1 MGEHY
6 VMTITRRVLSALV
19 AIIALCSTINA
30 ALAVTP
36 EDYNDQT
43 PAILENDHL
52 YAESAFLVDM
62 DTGEILLS
70 KNSRVRMYPASTTKI
85 MTLLLAIESG
95 IPLDQVVT
103 MPPETDDVPKGSSV
117 IGIKSG
123 DQMTWS
129 DLLYSFMLM
138 SGNDGSNAIAVLT
151 AGSIDAFVQRM
162 NQKAAELQ
170 CEGTQYTN
178 AHGYHDENHY
188 TTAQDL
194 ARISF
199 YAMQNETFRQ
209 IVASPQKTITITR
222 GGKGKT
228 GDAQNRNSLVVP
240 ESKYYYPGAN
250 GIKTGHHNQAGW
262 CVVASAQRSGVNLMA
277 VVLDCSTEEKKWADA
292 KKLFNYGF
300 LQYSQYSMAEL
311 LNQMQ
316 TEICTV
322 KIDNVAEDDPNGSS
336 MMLKYANL
344 TGGEVQ
350 RMIQRNSEK
359 AMQLAQEDIRKTLDI
374 QWKRELVAPVTAGE
388 VLGTLS
394 FLAPDGTQVSADLL
408 ATRDVAARPEPTPSP
423 TPTAAPEPVA
433 KPDADAPDAGTP
445 VRRESNPRNTGAIR
459 VLLVIVILALIT
471 VAALLVAAHRRRER
485 RRREMQRRRAAARR
499 RRAQAARRAR
509 GSATG
514 RRE

>member
-1 MGEHY
+1 
-6 VMTITRRVLSALV
+6 MTTRRRVLSAFI
-19 AIIALCSTINA
+19 AIIALFSMINA

-43 PAILENDHL
+43 PGVLENDHL

-151 AGSIDAFVQRM
+151 AGTVDAFVQRM
-162 NQKAAELQ
+162 NQKAAELG

-209 IVASPQKTITITR
+209 IVATPSKTITITR
-222 GGKGKT
+222 GGKSKT

-262 CVVASAQRSGVNLMA
+262 CVVASAERSGVNLMA
-277 VVLDCSTEEKKWADA
+277 VVLDCGTEEKKWTDA
-292 KKLFNYGF
+292 RRLFNYGF
-300 LQYSQYSMAEL
+300 LQYSQYSMTEL

-322 KIDNVAEDDPNGSS
+322 KIDNVAEDDPNGDS
-336 MMLKYANL
+336 MMLKYGVIN
-344 TGGEVQ
+344 GGDVQ

-359 AMQLAQEDIRKTLDI
+359 AMRLAQDDVRKTLDI
-374 QWKRELVAPVTAGE
+374 RWNRELVAPVTAGE
-388 VLGTLS
+388 ALGTLS
-394 FLAPDGTQVSADLL
+394 FLAPDGTRVSTELI

-423 TPTAAPEPVA
+423 TPTAAPEPVEESGTEVSRGDVPA
-433 KPDADAPDAGTP
+433 RRAP
-445 VRRESNPRNTGAIR
+445 NPKNNGPIR
-459 VLLVIVILALIT
+459 VLLIIVILALIAI
-471 VAALLVAAHRRRER
+471 AALLVAAQRRKAR
-485 RRREMQRRRAAARR
+485 RRRELQRRRAAQR
-499 RRAQAARRAR
+499 RRAQAAGRAGRRGAP
-509 GSATG
+509 G

>member
-1 MGEHY
+1 
-6 VMTITRRVLSALV
+6 MTTLRRALSALI
-19 AIIALCSTINA
+19 AMIALCSMINT

-36 EDYNDQT
+36 ADYNDEN
-43 PAILENDHL
+43 PGALENDHL

-62 DTGEILLS
+62 DTGEILLN

-85 MTLLLAIESG
+85 MTLILGLESG

-129 DLLYSFMLM
+129 DLLYGFMLM

-162 NQKAAELQ
+162 NQKAAELH
-170 CEGTQYTN
+170 CEGTQFTN
-178 AHGYHDENHY
+178 AHGYQDENHY

-194 ARISF
+194 ARMSL

-209 IVASPQKTITITR
+209 IVASPRKTISITR
-222 GGKGKT
+222 GGKSKT

-262 CVVASAQRSGVNLMA
+262 CVVASATRSDVRLMA
-277 VVLDCSTEEKKWADA
+277 VILNCATEDKKWQDA
-292 KKLFNYGF
+292 KKLFNYG
-300 LQYSQYSMAEL
+300 YTRYAQYSMAEL

-316 TEICTV
+316 TELCTV
-322 KIDNVAEDDPNGSS
+322 KIDNVAEDDPNGDS
-336 MMLKYANL
+336 MLLRYANM
-344 TGGEVQ
+344 TGGNVQ

-359 AMQLAQEDIRKTLDI
+359 AMQLAQEDIRKTLNI
-374 QWKRELVAPVTAGE
+374 QWNRELVAPVSAGE

-394 FLAPDGTQVSADLL
+394 FTAPDGSTVSAELT

-423 TPTAAPEPVA
+423 TPTIAPPVETPKDRGDAASDAAPRAER
-433 KPDADAPDAGTP
+433 TP
-445 VRRESNPRNTGAIR
+445 NPHNTGAIR
-459 VLLVIVILALIT
+459 VMLVIVILALLT
-471 VAALLVAAHRRRER
+471 VAALLIVAHNRRER
-485 RRREMQRRRAAARR
+485 RRREMQRRRAAQRR
-499 RRAQAARRAR
+499 KAQAARRRTAVR
-509 GSATG
+509 Q
-514 RRE
+514 RDVE

>member
-1 MGEHY
+1 
-6 VMTITRRVLSALV
+6 MTMKSRVLSALI
-19 AIIALCSTINA
+19 AIYALCFTINA

-36 EDYNDQT
+36 ADYDSEK
-43 PAILENDHL
+43 PAELENDHL

-85 MTLLLAIESG
+85 MTLILAIESG

-129 DLLYSFMLM
+129 DLLYGFMLM

-170 CEGTQYTN
+170 CEGTQFTN
-178 AHGYHDENHY
+178 AHGYHSEDHY

-199 YAMQNETFRQ
+199 YAMQNKTFRQ
-209 IVASPQKTITITR
+209 IVAAPSKTIAITR
-222 GGKGKT
+222 AGKTRT
-228 GDAQNRNSLVVP
+228 GDAQNRNSLVVQG
-240 ESKYYYPGAN
+240 SKYYYPGAN

-262 CVVASAQRSGVNLMA
+262 CVVASATRSDVRLLA
-277 VVLDCSTEEKKWADA
+277 VVLDCSTEDKKWQDA

-300 LQYSQYSMAEL
+300 TQYSQYSMTEL

-316 TEICTV
+316 TEICAV
-322 KIDNVAEDDPNGSS
+322 KIDNVAEDDPNGNS
-336 MMLKYANL
+336 MMLRYGNI
-344 TGGEVQ
+344 TGGDVK

-359 AMQLAQEDIRKTLDI
+359 AMQMAQEDIRKTLNI
-374 QWKRELVAPVTAGE
+374 HWNRELVAPVTVGE
-388 VLGTLS
+388 VMGTLS
-394 FLAPDGTQVSADLL
+394 FLAPDGTEVSTELI
-408 ATRDVAARPEPTPSP
+408 ATRDVAAKPEPTPTP
-423 TPTAAPEPVA
+423 TPTAAPVVREDPPAPSGEGKVA
-433 KPDADAPDAGTP
+433 ASDAPKD
-445 VRRESNPRNTGAIR
+445 ESRGVGALR
-459 VLLVIVILALIT
+459 VLLVVAIV
-471 VAALLVAAHRRRER
+471 ALLCTTALVVAAHRRRER
-485 RRREMQRRRAAARR
+485 RRREMMRRRAAQRRRAAA
-499 RRAQAARRAR
+499 ARRA
-509 GSATG
+509 SAKQT
-514 RRE
+514 E

>member
-1 MGEHY
+1 MGEPY
-6 VMTITRRVLSALV
+6 AMTIKSRVLSAIL
-19 AIIALCSTINA
+19 AILTLCAMLNT

-36 EDYNDQT
+36 SDYDEDN
-43 PAILENDHL
+43 PSALEADHL

-85 MTLLLAIESG
+85 MTLILALESG

-103 MPPETDDVPKGSSV
+103 MPKETDDVPKGSSV
-117 IGIKSG
+117 IGIQSG

-129 DLLYSFMLM
+129 DLLYGFMLK

-151 AGSIDAFVQRM
+151 AGSIEAFVAKM
-162 NQKAAELQ
+162 NQKAAELG
-170 CEGTQYTN
+170 CEGTQFTN

-209 IVASPQKTITITR
+209 IVAAPKKTITITR
-222 GGKGKT
+222 GGKSKT
-228 GDAQNRNSLVVP
+228 GDAENRNSLVVQ

-250 GIKTGHHNQAGW
+250 GIKTGHHTQAGW
-262 CVVASAQRSGVNLMA
+262 CVVASATRSGVNLLA
-277 VVLDCSTEEKKWADA
+277 VVLDCGTEEKKWSDA

-300 LQYSQYSMAEL
+300 TQYAQYSMTEL

-322 KIDNVAEDDPNGSS
+322 KLENAAEDDPNGGS
-336 MMLKYANL
+336 MMLRYGNI
-344 TGGEVQ
+344 TGGEVG

-359 AMQLAQEDIRKTLDI
+359 AMQLAQEDVRKTLSI
-374 QWKRELVAPVTAGE
+374 QWNRELAAPVTAGE

-394 FLAPDGTQVSADLL
+394 FTAPDGSTVSAELM

-423 TPTAAPEPVA
+423 TPTAAPTAEAEETRPSE
-433 KPDADAPDAGTP
+433 GEGN
-445 VRRESNPRNTGAIR
+445 VRRAPNPKNVGTLR
-459 VLLVIVILALIT
+459 VLLVVVILALA
-471 VAALLVAAHRRRER
+471 VVVALLVVAQRRRER
-485 RRREMQRRRAAARR
+485 RRREMQRRRAAQR
-499 RRAQAARRAR
+499 RRAQAARRGNAPR
-509 GSATG
+509 K
-514 RRE
+514 RND

>member
-1 MGEHY
+1 
-6 VMTITRRVLSALV
+6 MTIKTRVLSALI
-19 AIIALCSTINA
+19 ALIALCSMISA
-30 ALAVTP
+30 AFAVTP
-36 EDYNDQT
+36 DDYDSDR
-43 PAILENDHL
+43 PELLENDHL

-85 MTLLLAIESG
+85 MTLILALESG

-103 MPPETDDVPKGSSV
+103 MPKETDDVPKGSSV
-117 IGIKSG
+117 IGIQSG

-129 DLLYSFMLM
+129 DLLYGFMLK

-162 NQKAAELQ
+162 NQKAAELG

-178 AHGYHDENHY
+178 AHGYQDENHY

-209 IVASPQKTITITR
+209 IVAAPNKAITITR
-222 GGKGKT
+222 GGKSKT
-228 GDAQNRNSLVVP
+228 GDAVNRNSLVIP
-240 ESKYYYPGAN
+240 ESKYYYPGAT

-262 CVVASAQRSGVNLMA
+262 CVVASATRSGVSLMA
-277 VVLDCSTEEKKWADA
+277 VVLDCSTEEKKWTDA

-300 LQYSQYSMAEL
+300 LQYSQYSMTEL

-316 TEICTV
+316 TEICSV
-322 KIDNVAEDDPNGSS
+322 KIDNVAEDDPNGDS
-336 MMLKYANL
+336 MLLKYGSI
-344 TGGEVQ
+344 TGGDVQ

-359 AMQLAQEDIRKTLDI
+359 AMQLAQEDIRKTLNV

-388 VLGTLS
+388 VLGTVS
-394 FLAPDGTQVSADLL
+394 FSAPDGTLVSADLI
-408 ATRDVAARPEPTPSP
+408 ATRNVAARPEPTPTP
-423 TPTAAPEPVA
+423 EPTAAP
-433 KPDADAPDAGTP
+433 KQAGRSGNGETIEIDVKEGP
-445 VRRESNPRNTGAIR
+445 KVNPRNTGALR
-459 VLLVIVILALIT
+459 LLTIIIAVALLAI
-471 VAALLVAAHRRRER
+471 AILLVAARRREVR
-485 RRREMQRRRAAARR
+485 RRREMQRRRAARR
-499 RRAQAARRAR
+499 RRAQAQHRRSTSKPR
-509 GSATG
+509 DL
-514 RRE
+514 

>member
-1 MGEHY
+1 MS
-6 VMTITRRVLSALV
+6 MKSRVLSALI
-19 AIIALCSTINA
+19 AILILWSTMVC

-36 EDYNDQT
+36 ADYNEDT
-43 PAILENDHL
+43 PGILESDHL

-62 DTGEILLS
+62 DTGEILFS

-85 MTLLLAIESG
+85 MTLILAIESG

-103 MPPETDDVPKGSSV
+103 MPRETDDVPKGSSV

-162 NQKAAELQ
+162 NQKAAELN
-170 CEGTQYTN
+170 CEGTQFTN
-178 AHGYHDENHY
+178 AHGYQDENHY

-199 YAMQNETFRQ
+199 YGMQNETFRQ
-209 IVASPQKTITITR
+209 IVAAPKKTITITR
-222 GGKGKT
+222 GGKSKT
-228 GDAQNRNSLVVP
+228 GDAINRNSLVIP
-240 ESKYYYPGAN
+240 ESKYYYPGAD
-250 GIKTGHHNQAGW
+250 GVKTGHHTQAGW
-262 CVVASAQRSGVNLMA
+262 CVVASATRSDVRLMA

-300 LQYSQYSMAEL
+300 TQYAQYSMTEL

-322 KIDNVAEDDPNGSS
+322 RLDNVAEDDPNGDS
-336 MMLKYANL
+336 MMLRYANIN
-344 TGGEVQ
+344 GGDIQ

-359 AMQLAQEDIRKTLDI
+359 AMQLAQEDIRRTLNI
-374 QWKRELVAPVTAGE
+374 EWKRELAAPVTAGE
-388 VLGTLS
+388 VLGSVS
-394 FLAPDGTQVSADLL
+394 FTAPNGAPVSADLI
-408 ATRDVAARPEPTPSP
+408 ATRSVEAKPEPTPSP
-423 TPTAAPEPVA
+423 TPTAAPKLA
-433 KPDADAPDAGTP
+433 GAPTQSAGQ
-445 VRRESNPRNTGAIR
+445 REETAVVERPAANPRNTG
-459 VLLVIVILALIT
+459 VLRTLLIIVILALLAI
-471 VAALLVAAHRRRER
+471 VGLLIFAHRRRER
-485 RRREMQRRRAAARR
+485 RRRAMLRRRARR
-499 RRAQAARRAR
+499 RRARSTHSR
-509 GSATG
+509 GTSSRNA
-514 RRE
+514 

>member
-1 MGEHY
+1 
-6 VMTITRRVLSALV
+6 MTIKTRVLSALI
-19 AIIALCSTINA
+19 ALIALCSMISA
-30 ALAVTP
+30 AFAVTP
-36 EDYNDQT
+36 DDYDSDR
-43 PAILENDHL
+43 PELLENDHL

-85 MTLLLAIESG
+85 MTLILALESG

-103 MPPETDDVPKGSSV
+103 MPKETDDVPKGSSV
-117 IGIKSG
+117 IGIQSG

-129 DLLYSFMLM
+129 DLLYGFMLK

-162 NQKAAELQ
+162 NQKAAELG

-178 AHGYHDENHY
+178 AHGYQDENHY

-209 IVASPQKTITITR
+209 IVAAPNKAITITR
-222 GGKGKT
+222 GGKSKT
-228 GDAQNRNSLVVP
+228 GDAVNRNSLVIP
-240 ESKYYYPGAN
+240 ESKYYYPGAT

-262 CVVASAQRSGVNLMA
+262 CVVASATRSDVNLMA
-277 VVLDCSTEEKKWADA
+277 VVMDCSTEEKKWSDA

-300 LQYSQYSMAEL
+300 TQYAQYSMSEL

-322 KIDNVAEDDPNGSS
+322 KLENVAEDDPNGDS
-336 MMLKYANL
+336 MLLKYGSI
-344 TGGEVQ
+344 TGGDVQ

-359 AMQLAQEDIRKTLDI
+359 AMQLAQEDIRKTLNV

-388 VLGTLS
+388 VLGTVS
-394 FLAPDGTQVSADLL
+394 FSAPDGTLVSADLI
-408 ATRDVAARPEPTPSP
+408 ATRNVAARPEPTPTP
-423 TPTAAPEPVA
+423 EPTAAP
-433 KPDADAPDAGTP
+433 KQAGRSGNGETIEIDVKEGP
-445 VRRESNPRNTGAIR
+445 KVNPRNTGALR
-459 VLLVIVILALIT
+459 LLTIIIAVALLAI
-471 VAALLVAAHRRRER
+471 AILLVAARRREVR
-485 RRREMQRRRAAARR
+485 RRREMQRRRAARR
-499 RRAQAARRAR
+499 RRAQAQHRRSTSKPR
-509 GSATG
+509 DL
-514 RRE
+514 